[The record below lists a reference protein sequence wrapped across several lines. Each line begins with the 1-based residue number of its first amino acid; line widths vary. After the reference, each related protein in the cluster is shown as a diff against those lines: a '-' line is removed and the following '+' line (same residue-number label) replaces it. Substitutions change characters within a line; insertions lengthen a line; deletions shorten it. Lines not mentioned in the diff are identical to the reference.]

1 MDLQKGMF
9 YLAWQRWMLILYH
22 VTDMDA
28 HCLPRVNI
36 CKYLLYVDDISIA
49 SLSHIDMYRI
59 YNL

>member
-1 MDLQKGMF
+1 
-9 YLAWQRWMLILYH
+9 MLILYH
-22 VTDMDA
+22 LTDMDA
-28 HCLPRVNI
+28 HCIPRVNI